1 MAQLTIISSTPA
13 YGKVIET
20 PLEGERYKK
29 DRVI

>member
-20 PLEGERYKK
+20 PVKVKDIKK
-29 DRVI
+29 IG